1 MGVFCLVDWFILHV
15 AAQKTVGLFL
25 SVLVFEKWE
34 LIWTLEYTEKS
45 LPQEYNMGHFILHN
59 KFVKTIGITEGFLN
73 KNKITEKHLT
83 VPF

>member
-34 LIWTLEYTEKS
+34 LIWDTWIHRKIIASGIL
-45 LPQEYNMGHFILHN
+45 GHFILHN
-59 KFVKTIGITEGFLN
+59 KFVKTIGITEGSLN